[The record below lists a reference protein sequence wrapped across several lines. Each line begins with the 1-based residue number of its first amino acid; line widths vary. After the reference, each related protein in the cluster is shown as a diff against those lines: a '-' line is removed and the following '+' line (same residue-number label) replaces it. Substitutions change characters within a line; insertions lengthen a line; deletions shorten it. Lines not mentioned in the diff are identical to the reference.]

1 RRRRGVLT
9 AGAVTLVA
17 ATAAT
22 AALVLPRTHTGNHA
36 ATTPATTSSPAATPS
51 PSPLPQGYHLVTDK
65 ALGVAFPVPD
75 GWTAATRA
83 TDEVTYKD
91 PSGLAGVT
99 IGTVDPA
106 GANPVTHFADI
117 EANTKVNYPTYRRLR
132 MQRTTFRG
140 QPAAIWEFTFR
151 GRARAFRAIDL
162 GYGREGG
169 REYDIYLSAPD
180 AAWARYRPVFD
191 NVRDGFRTTG

>member
-1 RRRRGVLT
+1 M
-9 AGAVTLVA
+9 AAV
-17 ATAAT
+17 AAT
-22 AALVLPRTHTGNHA
+22 AALVLPHPHTDKHA
-36 ATTPATTSSPAATPS
+36 ATTPASTASPAPS
-51 PSPLPQGYHLVTDK
+51 TSPLPQGHHLVTDK

-75 GWTAATRA
+75 CWTAGTRA

-91 PSGLAGVT
+91 SSGLAGVT

-106 GANPVTHFADI
+106 GANPVAHFADI

-132 MQRTTFRG
+132 MQRTAFRG

-169 REYDIYLSAPD
+169 REYDVYLSAPD
-180 AAWARYRPVFD
+180 ATWADYRPVFD